1 MINIVNKQDC
11 CGCSACVQRCPKQ
24 CISFHEDVEG
34 FLYPKVN
41 LVDCIECGLCE
52 KVCPVIHP
60 YEKRIP
66 LHTYAAINNDEE
78 IRKQSSS
85 GGVFTLLAEKVI
97 DEGGVVFG
105 ARFDDTWQVTLDY
118 TETKEGLATF
128 RGSKYVQA
136 RVEDTYK
143 QCEQFLKAGRKVL
156 YSGTPC
162 QISGLK
168 HFLRKEYDNLLA
180 VDFVCHGVPSP
191 LVWREYL
198 KNLIEHPKGVA
209 GKNTVLSSLN
219 GKPVITGI
227 SFRDKS
233 TGWKK
238 YGFVVRGISASKA
251 EENSVL
257 LSTNDVIF
265 QETHDQNLF
274 MQVFLKDLCLRPS
287 CSSCSAKLGKSGSDM
302 IIADYWGI
310 ANHYPQCDDDKG
322 TSLVMIYT
330 PNGLASFKQL
340 NIYTTETSYEQ
351 ALAGNPSI
359 ENSVIRTK
367 YVDRFWKVFSKK
379 GILGAHVVLKSMKP
393 NYLQM
398 FKALVYRILM
408 KIQRIVNR
416 CL

>member
-11 CGCSACVQRCPKQ
+11 CGCSACVQQCPKQ
-24 CISFHEDVEG
+24 CISLQEGEDG
-34 FLYPKVN
+34 FLYPIVN

-60 YEKRIP
+60 YERRTP

-78 IRKQSSS
+78 IRLQSSS
-85 GGVFTLLAEKVI
+85 GGVFTLLAEMVI

-105 ARFDDTWQVTLDY
+105 ARFDENWQVTLDY
-118 TETKEGLATF
+118 TETKDGIAAF

-136 RVEDTYK
+136 RVANTYK

-198 KNLIEHPKGVA
+198 KSLIEHPKGVA

-238 YGFVVRGISASKA
+238 YGFVVRGISAYKA
-251 EENSVL
+251 EQNSVL

-287 CSSCSAKLGKSGSDM
+287 CSNCPAKLGKSASD
-302 IIADYWGI
+302 ITIADYWGI
-310 ANHYPQCDDDKG
+310 ANHHPQCDDDKG
-322 TSLVMIYT
+322 TSLVLIST
-330 PNGLASFKQL
+330 PNGLAYFHQL
-340 NIYTTETSYEQ
+340 NIHKTETSYEE

-359 ENSVIRTK
+359 ERSVSISK
-367 YVDRFWKVFSKK
+367 YVVRFWKVFSRK
-379 GILGAHVVLKSMKP
+379 GILGARDVLNSMKP
-393 NYLQM
+393 SYLQRL
-398 FKALVYRILM
+398 KILVYRILM
-408 KIQRIVNR
+408 KILRFVKR
-416 CL
+416 

>member
-24 CISFHEDVEG
+24 CILLQEDEEG

-41 LVDCIECGLCE
+41 IVDCIECGLCE
-52 KVCPVIHP
+52 KVCPIIHP

-66 LHTYAAINNDEE
+66 HHTYAAINNDEE
-78 IRKQSSS
+78 IRMQSSS

-105 ARFDDTWQVTLDY
+105 ARFDENWQVTLDY
-118 TETKEGLATF
+118 TDTKEGLAAF

-143 QCEQFLKAGRKVL
+143 QCELFLKSGRKVM

-191 LVWREYL
+191 LVWCEYL
-198 KNLIEHPKGVA
+198 KSLIKHPKGVA
-209 GKNTVLSSLN
+209 GKNSVLSSLN
-219 GKPVITGI
+219 GQPVITGI

-233 TGWKK
+233 AGWKK
-238 YGFVVRGISASKA
+238 FGFVVRGISASKA
-251 EENSVL
+251 EQNSVL
-257 LSTNDVIF
+257 LSANDVIF
-265 QETHDQNLF
+265 QEMHDQNLF
-274 MQVFLKDLCLRPS
+274 MQVFQKDLCLRPS
-287 CSSCSAKLGKSGSDM
+287 CSSCPAKSGKSASD
-302 IIADYWGI
+302 ITIADYWGI
-310 ANHYPQCDDDKG
+310 ANYHPQCDDDKG
-322 TSLVMIYT
+322 TSLVLIST
-330 PNGLASFKQL
+330 PNGLTFFHQL
-340 NIYTTETSYEQ
+340 NIHKTETLYEQ

-359 ENSVIRTK
+359 ECSVSSSK
-367 YVDRFWKVFSKK
+367 YVARFWKAFAKK
-379 GILGAHVVLKSMKP
+379 GILGAHDVLNSMKP
-393 NYLQM
+393 SYWQRL
-398 FKALVYRILM
+398 KILVYRILM
-408 KIQRIVNR
+408 KILRIVKR
-416 CL
+416 

>member
-11 CGCSACVQRCPKQ
+11 CGCSACVQRCPKK
-24 CISFHEDVEG
+24 CISLHEDEMG

-52 KVCPVIHP
+52 NVCPIIYP

-66 LHTYAAINNDEE
+66 LHTYAAINNDEKV
-78 IRKQSSS
+78 RMQSSS
-85 GGVFTLLAEKVI
+85 GGVFTLFAEKVI
-97 DEGGVVFG
+97 EDGGVVFG
-105 ARFDDTWQVTLDY
+105 ARFDENWQVTLDY
-118 TETKEGLATF
+118 TESKEGLAAF

-136 RVEDTYK
+136 RVEDSYK
-143 QCEQFLKAGRKVL
+143 RCEHFLKAGRKVL

-198 KNLIEHPKGVA
+198 KSLIEHPKDVA

-238 YGFVVRGISASKA
+238 FVFVVRGISASKA
-251 EENSVL
+251 ENNSFL
-257 LSTNDVIF
+257 LFANDVIF

-287 CSSCSAKLGKSGSDM
+287 CSRCPAKSGKSASD
-302 IIADYWGI
+302 ITIADYWGI
-310 ANHYPQCDDDKG
+310 ANHHPQCDDDKG
-322 TSLVMIYT
+322 TSLVLIST
-330 PNGLASFKQL
+330 PNGIASFQLL
-340 NIYTTETSYEQ
+340 NIHKTETSYEE

-359 ENSVIRTK
+359 ERSVTTSK
-367 YVDRFWKVFSKK
+367 YVARFWKAFAKK
-379 GILGAHVVLKSMKP
+379 GILGAHDVLKAMKP
-393 NYLQM
+393 NFLQRL
-398 FKALVYRILM
+398 KSVVCRILM

-416 CL
+416 